1 MRKPQAVQHR
11 PFQTGPLS
19 ILRCSILFWLIASM
33 GSISL
38 GQSGSLYNRPR
49 QVNVSQVANVQ
60 QPLPGTNQMSPQ
72 MMQQYA
78 NPSGMP
84 GQFPMSPEM
93 AYQVEAQAQAGY
105 GAPSP
110 GSFAGPFPGMQPMT
124 MDPSQ
129 NPNPLAA
136 SWTFVPPSASRNLRI
151 HDIISIRV
159 SEIAQSNSQG
169 NAQSRKSLSFDARLS
184 DWVRLV
190 GIDTVKPAEQSDGDQ
205 RIGGLENE
213 VYRSN
218 SNLQTREEITFNIA
232 AEIADIRPNGNLV
245 ISAHKTIRLNDN
257 DWEVSLSGVCRPQDV
272 GPDNVVLS
280 KDITDLKVNKVERG
294 QVRDGY
300 SRGWFTR
307 WYAYLKPF

>member
-1 MRKPQAVQHR
+1 MKSQVDCYRIYFYPLRILLWCSVL
-11 PFQTGPLS
+11 FGLIYSTGNKS
-19 ILRCSILFWLIASM
+19 F
-33 GSISL
+33 
-38 GQSGSLYNRPR
+38 GQSGSLYNKPRP
-49 QVNVSQVANVQ
+49 VSVSQVANVQ
-60 QPLPGTNQMSPQ
+60 QPFPGAGQMSPQ

-78 NPSGMP
+78 NPSGAA

-93 AYQVEAQAQAGY
+93 AYQLEAQAQAGY
-105 GAPSP
+105 GVSPP
-110 GSFAGPFPGMQPMT
+110 GSIAGPFAGMQPMM

-129 NPNPLAA
+129 NQNPLAS

-169 NAQSRKSLSFDARLS
+169 NAQSRKSLSFDARLA

-190 GIDTVKPAEQSDGDQ
+190 GIDTIKPAPQSDGDQ
-205 RIGGLENE
+205 RIGGNESE

-245 ISAHKTIRLNDN
+245 ISAHKTIKLNDN
-257 DWEVSLSGVCRPQDV
+257 DWEVSLSGICRPQDV
-272 GPDNVVLS
+272 GPDNVILS
-280 KDITDLKVNKVERG
+280 KDITDLNVNKVERG

-300 SRGWFTR
+300 ARGWFTR
-307 WYAYLKPF
+307 WFAYLKPF